1 MRIGVDID
9 NTLTE
14 VQEKLNEAAYTYVVS
29 LGKNLDRYD
38 KFMQDE
44 KNDGTKYA
52 KRFQFNYEELKITIE
67 DLDYDIII
75 SSPLIRAKHT
85 SMIINAKNKN
95 ILIDNRLEERNPGD
109 LNSKTISYTNR
120 EEYWN
125 YYTRIKYGTSENIQ
139 DFFKRVYDFLD
150 ELKTKNYKSVLI
162 VAHSGV
168 SKAFSGYF
176 EGIKEGKFLN
186 RGLKNCE
193 IKIYEL

>member
-1 MRIGVDID
+1 MKIYIVRHG
-9 NTLTE
+9 E
-14 VQEKLNEAAYTYVVS
+14 VSHNARKVYSNENEDLNEN
-29 LGKNLDRYD
+29 GII
-38 KFMQDE
+38 Q
-44 KNDGTKYA
+44 A
-52 KRFQFNYEELKITIE
+52 KELKRTIE

-109 LNSKTISYTNR
+109 LNGKPISYTNR

-125 YYTRIKYGTSENIQ
+125 YYTKIKYGTSENIQ
-139 DFFKRVYDFLD
+139 DFFKRVYAFLD

-186 RGLKNCE
+186 SGLKNCE

>member
-109 LNSKTISYTNR
+109 LNGKPISYTNR
-120 EEYWN
+120 EEY
-125 YYTRIKYGTSENIQ
+125 
-139 DFFKRVYDFLD
+139 
-150 ELKTKNYKSVLI
+150 
-162 VAHSGV
+162 
-168 SKAFSGYF
+168 
-176 EGIKEGKFLN
+176 
-186 RGLKNCE
+186 
-193 IKIYEL
+193 

>member
-75 SSPLIRAKHT
+75 SSPLIRAKHI

-95 ILIDNRLEERNPGD
+95 ILIDYKKE
-109 LNSKTISYTNR
+109 
-120 EEYWN
+120 
-125 YYTRIKYGTSENIQ
+125 IQ
-139 DFFKRVYDFLD
+139 V
-150 ELKTKNYKSVLI
+150 I
-162 VAHSGV
+162 
-168 SKAFSGYF
+168 
-176 EGIKEGKFLN
+176 
-186 RGLKNCE
+186 
-193 IKIYEL
+193 

>member
-1 MRIGVDID
+1 MKKMMVL
-9 NTLTE
+9 NT
-14 VQEKLNEAAYTYVVS
+14 Q
-29 LGKNLDRYD
+29 
-38 KFMQDE
+38 
-44 KNDGTKYA
+44 
-52 KRFQFNYEELKITIE
+52 KRFQFNYEELKRTIE

-75 SSPLIRAKHT
+75 SSPLIRAKHI

-109 LNSKTISYTNR
+109 LNGKSISYTNR

-125 YYTRIKYGTSENIQ
+125 YYTKIKYGTSENIQ
-139 DFFKRVYDFLD
+139 DFFKRVYNFLD

-176 EGIKEGKFLN
+176 KGIKESKFLN
-186 RGLKNCE
+186 RELKNCE
-193 IKIYEL
+193 I